1 MKNKIK
7 LIVSLL
13 KLVRPFLTFM
23 LLAIILG
30 VLGHLTATFITIFII
45 LAICKV
51 ITFSLAVKLII
62 LCAFSRGIFRYIEQA
77 CNHYIAFKV
86 LAHIRH
92 LVFEKLRELAPAKL
106 ENEDK
111 GNIIAMLTSDVE
123 LLEVFFAHTISPVMI
138 AFIYSI
144 VMICFIGHYHLSFGI
159 FSFICYSIMG
169 ILIPYTTYK
178 LSQKDGSNYR
188 LLFANYNT
196 FVLETVLG
204 KREIIQFSQQETR
217 FEQMKKHQNDLT
229 QTHQKLIDHQS
240 FQQILSDGLI
250 ILSIV
255 VSILLIK
262 NNVSKELLI
271 PMMALSSSFGPTI
284 ALANLANNLNQ
295 VFPCARRILDL
306 LEEKPLL
313 KEITD
318 KNTTLNLPIE
328 VKNLSF
334 HYPNTSTEVLHKIN
348 YTFEFGKTYGL
359 LGKSGCGKSTLL
371 KLLMRIYQGEGDILF
386 NNESIEEINS
396 QTLKEN
402 IIYVDQETFLFK
414 DTLYHNITLL
424 NPNYQQE
431 EVIKACKQAQIHDF
445 IMSLPQGYRT
455 IYDEN
460 ISGGQKQRIGLARA
474 FLRKTP
480 ILLLDEPTSAL
491 DPIST
496 LKIEELLLQ
505 LKDQYTIAIVTHN
518 MQQASRIADYT
529 AFFLV
534 GEMVEYGPTKD
545 VFGMPKD
552 KRTEDYITG
561 RFG

>member
-45 LAICKV
+45 LAFCKV

-62 LCAFSRGIFRYIEQA
+62 ICAFSRGILRYIEQA

-217 FEQMKKHQNDLT
+217 FEQMKKHQKDLT

-255 VSILLIK
+255 VSILLNK
-262 NNVSKELLI
+262 NKVYKDMLI
-271 PMMALSSSFGPTI
+271 QIMALSSYFGPTI
-284 ALANLANNLNQ
+284 ALANLAKKLNQ
-295 VFPCARRILDL
+295 
-306 LEEKPLL
+306 E
-313 KEITD
+313 
-318 KNTTLNLPIE
+318 
-328 VKNLSF
+328 
-334 HYPNTSTEVLHKIN
+334 
-348 YTFEFGKTYGL
+348 
-359 LGKSGCGKSTLL
+359 
-371 KLLMRIYQGEGDILF
+371 
-386 NNESIEEINS
+386 
-396 QTLKEN
+396 
-402 IIYVDQETFLFK
+402 
-414 DTLYHNITLL
+414 
-424 NPNYQQE
+424 
-431 EVIKACKQAQIHDF
+431 
-445 IMSLPQGYRT
+445 
-455 IYDEN
+455 
-460 ISGGQKQRIGLARA
+460 
-474 FLRKTP
+474 
-480 ILLLDEPTSAL
+480 
-491 DPIST
+491 
-496 LKIEELLLQ
+496 
-505 LKDQYTIAIVTHN
+505 
-518 MQQASRIADYT
+518 
-529 AFFLV
+529 
-534 GEMVEYGPTKD
+534 
-545 VFGMPKD
+545 
-552 KRTEDYITG
+552 
-561 RFG
+561 